1 MVEVERAA
9 QRPLR
14 RGVRVDPRLA
24 ARVAVDVGGV
34 NTPPAVERRREAR
47 FPTGIEVRLTD
58 AVHAAR
64 VLRLLT
70 RLLPRRTLPADARRL
85 RGGRRLALSLVVGA
99 ERLPVDGVVAWV
111 RPADKAIGVRFVDV
125 ADELRA
131 RLLGLKNA
139 VASRPS

>member
-1 MVEVERAA
+1 ME
-9 QRPLR
+9 L
-14 RGVRVDPRLA
+14 
-24 ARVAVDVGGV
+24 

-47 FPTGIEVRLTD
+47 FPTRIEVRFTD

-64 VLRLLT
+64 VLRAYSLDFSLGGLCLRT
-70 RLLPRRTLPADARRL
+70 RAVYAV
-85 RGGRRLALSLVVGA
+85 GRRLALSLVVGA